1 MINERIWEE
10 LNRQALKQRSIAIT
24 SHGIIATMKSFLV
37 FALLSI
43 GISLACSASK
53 SASSQA
59 PTNSNTQTQP
69 TAQPASVSQQERE
82 PCTLKLAGAPAID
95 GLRIGMTP
103 DEVLALFPGSKD
115 DPEVRAD
122 VSRAPDKFGRSTIV
136 LKPITDEAKARFVGV
151 REVSLTLL
159 DGHTSGFTVNYNG
172 PAWPH
177 VDQFVEKFVEGKN
190 LPPVD
195 QWEPDASIGH
205 QLKALKCTDFEV
217 RVFAGGPGG
226 SLNYVGVKDLIADQ
240 KVKDRRAKARAAATP
255 TPTPK

>member
-1 MINERIWEE
+1 
-10 LNRQALKQRSIAIT
+10 
-24 SHGIIATMKSFLV
+24 MKSFLV

-59 PTNSNTQTQP
+59 PANGNAQTQP
-69 TAQPASVSQQERE
+69 TAPPASVSQQERE
-82 PCTLKLAGAPAID
+82 PCTLKLAGAPTIN

-103 DEVLALFPGSKD
+103 DELLALFPGSKD

-122 VSRAPDKFGRSTIV
+122 VSRAPDKLGRSAIV
-136 LKPITDEAKARFVGV
+136 LKPITDEAKARFAGV
-151 REVSLTLL
+151 SQVSLTLL
-159 DGHTSGFTVNYNG
+159 DGRVSTFTVSYNG
-172 PAWPH
+172 PAYPH
-177 VDQFVEKFVEGKN
+177 VDQFIEKFVEGKK

-217 RVFAGGPGG
+217 RVFAGGAGG

-240 KVKDRRAKARAAATP
+240 KLKERRAKARAAATP
-255 TPTPK
+255 TPQ